1 MTRSRVNIVQF
12 GREGPPPGCS
22 LRTKDWAKG
31 RRYVLQSLWVA
42 TQLPPKA
49 AAYLM
54 TSIADPTL
62 AGVSDAIGCRDII
75 VVGASAGGVESLMAF
90 VRELEPDL
98 PATILVVLHV
108 PASGAS
114 ALPRILERA
123 GRLPVDI
130 AVSNQELQ
138 QGRIVIAP
146 PDRHLVVLDDHL
158 RTSRGPR
165 ENGHRPAVDVL
176 FRSAA
181 RACGPRVIAVVLSGS
196 LDDGTAGAIA
206 VKERGG
212 LVLAQDPADAAY
224 PGMPESAI
232 KHVEV
237 TEIATAAE
245 LSAIVGRLCRTP
257 AIPNEEVALP
267 DLVMAEPAMAELGN
281 LSTVED
287 EPARQ
292 PAGIGCPECH
302 GALFKIENGGLLR
315 FRCRLGHA
323 WSWHAL
329 LLEQGQ
335 ALENALWMAL
345 RTLEEKAGLSLQL
358 AERAAS
364 RGSVWSHERFTEQ
377 AHEATRSAALV
388 RRLLES
394 PTTDASGVEIDPGVE
409 SANHG

>member
-1 MTRSRVNIVQF
+1 MSST
-12 GREGPPPGCS
+12 
-22 LRTKDWAKG
+22 
-31 RRYVLQSLWVA
+31 
-42 TQLPPKA
+42 
-49 AAYLM
+49 
-54 TSIADPTL
+54 ADPMAT
-62 AGVSDAIGCRDII
+62 AATKAIGCRDLV
-75 VVGASAGGVESLMAF
+75 VVGASAGGVESLSEF
-90 VRELEPDL
+90 VAALEADL

-123 GRLPVDI
+123 GTLPVDV
-130 AVSNQELQ
+130 AVTNQELQ
-138 QGRIVIAP
+138 PGRIVFAP
-146 PDRHLVVLDDHL
+146 PDRHLVVEGNHL
-158 RTSRGPR
+158 LTSRGPR
-165 ENGHRPAVDVL
+165 ENGHRPAIDVL

-224 PGMPESAI
+224 PSMPESTI

-237 TEIATAAE
+237 TQIASAGE
-245 LSAIVGRLCRTP
+245 LGAVVTRLCRTP
-257 AIPNEEVALP
+257 AEAAVP
-267 DLVMAEPAMAELGN
+267 DLAMAEVGMAGVADIV
-281 LSTVED
+281 TAGD
-287 EPARQ
+287 ESAGQ
-292 PAGIGCPECH
+292 PAGFGCPECH

-345 RTLEEKAGLSLQL
+345 RTLEEKADLNLQL
-358 AERAAS
+358 AERAAA
-364 RGSVWSHERFTEQ
+364 RGSTWSHERFTEQ
-377 AHEATRSAALV
+377 ADEAVRSAALV

-394 PTTDASGVEIDPGVE
+394 PTDAVGAEIDPGVE
-409 SANHG
+409 SAHHA

>member
-1 MTRSRVNIVQF
+1 MTHERVG
-12 GREGPPPGCS
+12 GREGEMS
-22 LRTKDWAKG
+22 ST
-31 RRYVLQSLWVA
+31 
-42 TQLPPKA
+42 
-49 AAYLM
+49 
-54 TSIADPTL
+54 ADPTA
-62 AGVSDAIGCRDII
+62 AGDSEVVGCRDVV
-75 VVGASAGGVESLMAF
+75 VVGASAGGIESLTAF

-123 GRLPVDI
+123 GALPVDV
-130 AVSNQELQ
+130 AVSDQELRP
-138 QGRIVIAP
+138 GRIVIAP
-146 PDRHLVVLDDHL
+146 PDHHLVVVDNHL
-158 RTSRGPR
+158 RNTRGPR
-165 ENGHRPAVDVL
+165 ENGHRPAIDVL

-224 PGMPESAI
+224 PGMPESTI
-232 KHVEV
+232 NHVEV
-237 TEIATAAE
+237 TEIATAGE
-245 LSAIVGRLCRTP
+245 LGAVVTRLCRTP
-257 AIPNEEVALP
+257 AIPKEEIAVP
-267 DLVMAEPAMAELGN
+267 DLVMAEVEMAGVTDIMTA
-281 LSTVED
+281 SD
-287 EPARQ
+287 EPAGQ
-292 PAGIGCPECH
+292 PAGFGCPECH

-345 RTLEEKAGLSLQL
+345 RTLEEKADLNLQL
-358 AERAAS
+358 AERADA
-364 RGSVWSHERFTEQ
+364 RGSAWSHERFTEQ
-377 AHEATRSAALV
+377 AYEATRSAALV

-394 PTTDASGVEIDPGVE
+394 PTDAAGVEIDPGVE
-409 SANHG
+409 SAHHV